1 MKATEA
7 VQKMFEARDTIHL
20 IHWNTTSYAEHKAL
34 GKFYEGWLE
43 LVDTFVETY
52 QGVYGRINPTITLS
66 ASAETDAME
75 YLYQLKAYIQID
87 APELIVAGLDKD
99 LDNILADMLGLI
111 NHTLYLLTL
120 K

>member
-1 MKATEA
+1 MKATE
-7 VQKMFEARDTIHL
+7 VIQKMLEARDTTHL
-20 IHWNTTSYAEHKAL
+20 IHWQTASYAEHKAL
-34 GKFYEGWLE
+34 GKFYDGWLD

-52 QGVYGRINPTITLS
+52 QGIYGRVNANVSIS
-66 ASAETDAME
+66 ASAQTDATE

-87 APELIVAGLDKD
+87 APEIIVVGLDKD